1 MVSCLAVRCCVPCVL
16 IRSWKGTRAR
26 LRVSA
31 AHAAPRAKRT
41 VLQPS
46 SSSSPAHVNLLV
58 PFVFLVGKCFLRA
71 SSRVGGVH
79 TNIHS
84 EMWDSTCANL
94 KPNTNTHTCT
104 HTHTHTHRLASVRRR
119 PRSRSRRPRIR
130 NLGKLGCVHVSP
142 TFAPVFASLHVTAD

>member
-104 HTHTHTHRLASVRRR
+104 HTHTHTQVSEREKKAKEQKQAAKDKK
-119 PRSRSRRPRIR
+119 
-130 NLGKLGCVHVSP
+130 LGKVGVRACFPDICSGLCKPSCHS
-142 TFAPVFASLHVTAD
+142 